1 MIYSVYSN
9 VNILFIHEEE
19 GCTFMKSLTNC
30 HIALTASRKTEE
42 MQTIIRK
49 QGGTSEVRS
58 LQGTVFLAEL
68 EVAEE
73 FKETIFKKPDI
84 FIFTTGIG
92 TETLFRLAEKEKFD
106 AELFEALKQSTIA
119 ARGYKTHAVL
129 KKYGFTPDL
138 RDEDGTT
145 SGLIKVMENVP
156 LEDKRVMVQLHGMNA
171 PVLHSFLEEKGATIK
186 EILPYQHI
194 SVNEGDVLIL
204 LDELLNGRYDAIA
217 FTTAIQARELFTIAS
232 KYDKKQSLLTL
243 FEEGVLAVS
252 VGKVTSEELHSHG
265 VKRVVS
271 PEIERMGAMFIE
283 LGNYMKQTKG

>member
-1 MIYSVYSN
+1 MFIY
-9 VNILFIHEEE
+9 EEE
-19 GCTFMKSLTNC
+19 GCTFMKSLTDC

-68 EVAEE
+68 EVAED
-73 FKETIFKKPDI
+73 FKELILKKPDV

-92 TETLFRLAEKEKFD
+92 TETLFRLAEKGKFD
-106 AELFEALKQSTIA
+106 TELFDALNQSTIA

-145 SGLIKVMENVP
+145 SGLVKVMENVP
-156 LEDKRVMVQLHGMNA
+156 LEDKLIMVQLHGMNA
-171 PVLHSFLEEKGATIK
+171 PVLHSFLEGKGASIK

-194 SVNEGDVLIL
+194 SVNEGDVLVL
-204 LDELLNGRYDAIA
+204 LDELLSERYNAIA
-217 FTTAIQARELFTIAS
+217 FTTAIQARELFTVAN
-232 KYDKKQSLLTL
+232 KYDKKESLLTL
-243 FEEGVLAVS
+243 FEENVLAVS
-252 VGKVTSEELHSHG
+252 VGKVTTEELHSQG
-265 VKRVVS
+265 VKRVIA
-271 PEIERMGAMFIE
+271 PEIERMGAMFVE